1 MEDYQQVFPS
11 SLTMDVTKLVEFAK
25 DAIYGVVQKVS
36 KVNGV
41 KAKMDALEM
50 NMRMVSAKKADISD
64 QLEQE
69 ERRPAKKRKREV
81 DVWIHCVESLEGQV
95 HKLGRKVKEGRFLS
109 HFKLEDQ
116 VSDLA
121 TQVERLHDK
130 GRFDN
135 GLTLDVQPAQVYE
148 LQPGEPEGQASRTR
162 YEILDHLINDLAEI
176 LGLRGAGA
184 TSLGKNIVQDW
195 RRFDGA
201 CLVTV
206 QQEGTVN

>member
-1 MEDYQQVFPS
+1 
-11 SLTMDVTKLVEFAK
+11 MDVTKLVEFAK
-25 DAIYGVVQKVS
+25 DAIYGIVQKVS
-36 KVNGV
+36 RVNGV
-41 KAKMDALEM
+41 KAKVDALEM

-69 ERRPAKKRKREV
+69 ERRPGKKRKREV
-81 DVWIHCVESLEGQV
+81 DVWIHCVESLEDQV

-121 TQVERLHDK
+121 IQVEKLHGK

-135 GLTLDVQPAQVYE
+135 GLTLDAELTHVYE
-148 LQPGEPEGQASRTR
+148 LQPGELEEQASQSR
-162 YEILDHLINDLAEI
+162 YEILDRLINDLVDL

-184 TSLGKNIVQDW
+184 TSFVMNVAQDCW
-195 RRFDGA
+195 RFDGA
-201 CLVTV
+201 CSVTV
-206 QQEGTVN
+206 RGTVN